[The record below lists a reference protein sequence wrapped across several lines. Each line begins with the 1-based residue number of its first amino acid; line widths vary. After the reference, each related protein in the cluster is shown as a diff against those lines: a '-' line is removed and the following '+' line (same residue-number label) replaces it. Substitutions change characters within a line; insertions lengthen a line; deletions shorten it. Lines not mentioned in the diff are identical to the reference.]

1 MRKMLIAL
9 GFVTAVT
16 LATPHPASAQVGIS
30 IGLPGFGLF
39 IGAPAPAYY
48 GSSYYGPAYY
58 GPAYYGSSYYR
69 PAYYGPAYYGGGHY
83 RRAYYGRPFSG
94 RGFHGRGGHGGHR
107 GRW

>member
-9 GFVTAVT
+9 GFVAAVT

-48 GSSYYGPAYY
+48 GSSYY
-58 GPAYYGSSYYR
+58 R
-69 PAYYGPAYYGGGHY
+69 PAYYGRSAYYGGGHY

>member
-9 GFVTAVT
+9 GFVAAVT

-48 GSSYYGPAYY
+48 GSSYYGPAFY
-58 GPAYYGSSYYR
+58 GPAYYR

-94 RGFHGRGGHGGHR
+94 RAFHGPGGRGGHR

>member
-9 GFVTAVT
+9 GLVAAAT
-16 LATPHPASAQVGIS
+16 LAMPHPASAHVGIS

-48 GSSYYGPAYY
+48 GPA
-58 GPAYYGSSYYR
+58 YYR
-69 PAYYGPAYYGGGHY
+69 PAYYGPAYYGGGYY
-83 RRAYYGRPFSG
+83 RRAFYGRPFSG
-94 RGFHGRGGHGGHR
+94 RGFHGRGGRGGHR

>member
-9 GFVTAVT
+9 GLVAAAT

-48 GSSYYGPAYY
+48 GPSC
-58 GPAYYGSSYYR
+58 YR
-69 PAYYGPAYYGGGHY
+69 PAYYGPAHYGGGYY
-83 RRAYYGRPFSG
+83 RRAFYGRPFSG
-94 RGFHGRGGHGGHR
+94 RGFHGRGGCGGHR